1 MKYLMECFKGK
12 TVGQNISDWLHQQ
25 HSMRTPV
32 TNTTAVVI
40 KLSLILP
47 LLMAEPHLEQSLA
60 PLILPDFCFP
70 FQECLALQHIKDS
83 PSYFTIF
90 FPARLQNIIKSF
102 VGEIEDTV
110 PGVVFL
116 QCEIQ
121 LPSILDLRGRKASR
135 SPDLCCSARPGFS
148 RLANHCWLPW
158 QKPCWKHLIDC
169 TNLSGWQVINILYV
183 GYTNQFCYFKELPE
197 T

>member
-1 MKYLMECFKGK
+1 MECFKGK
-12 TVGQNISDWLHQQ
+12 TVGQNISDLLHQQ
-25 HSMRTPV
+25 HSMWTPV
-32 TNTTAVVI
+32 TNTTAVI

-47 LLMAEPHLEQSLA
+47 LLMTEPYLEQSLA

-70 FQECLALQHIKDS
+70 FRECLALQHIKDS

-90 FPARLQNIIKSF
+90 FPSHLQNIIKSF
-102 VGEIEDTV
+102 AGEIEDTV

-121 LPSILDLRGRKASR
+121 LRSILDLRGRTASC
-135 SPDLCCSARPGFS
+135 SPDLCSSARPGFS
-148 RLANHCWLPW
+148 RLASHCWLPW

-169 TNLSGWQVINILYV
+169 TDLSGWQVINILYV